1 MYENVM
7 ANKEMLHK
15 LEKELNEIKIFLI
28 GNEPKNDCEETTDN
42 CLKDTMQKNTQ
53 TIDNCLSIACGIK
66 EILTGG
72 AK

>member
-15 LEKELNEIKIFLI
+15 LEKELEEIEIFLI
-28 GNEPKNDCEETTDN
+28 GNKPKNDCEETIDR
-42 CLKDTMQKNTQ
+42 CLGV
-53 TIDNCLSIACGIK
+53 ACNIK

-72 AK
+72 TK